1 MKTTADVV
9 IVGAG
14 IVGAACARELSRE
27 KFEVVVV
34 DREGI
39 GAGATSAGM
48 GHLVAMDDSEEQFAL
63 TRYSQILW
71 RELAPGLPA
80 SVEYEACGTVWV
92 AQDAEEMAEV
102 GRKQAYYAQR
112 GVPSEVLDS
121 QGLREAEPELR
132 RPLPGGLRVASDAVV
147 YPPCAAAFF
156 CAEAKE
162 AGAQFLLGKT
172 VTALSSGRVALAD
185 GTTLTAQVLVNAAGE
200 SAQKLTPG
208 LPIRPRKGHLV
219 ITDRYPGTIRHQ
231 LVELGYLKSAHQ
243 SAADSVAFNVQ
254 PRATGQL
261 LVGSSRQYGRGDR
274 TPEPG
279 VVSRMLRRAF
289 EYLPCLER
297 ASAIRVWT
305 GFRAATPDKL
315 PLVGPWPRD
324 PTVFLAAGHEG
335 LGITTSLGTA
345 KLVCDSLVGR
355 APKIPI
361 EPYSPS
367 RQMPEA
373 AHA

>member
-14 IVGAACARELSRE
+14 IVGAACAHELANE
-27 KFEVVVV
+27 KFHVLVV

-63 TRYSQILW
+63 TRYSQTLW
-71 RELAPGLPA
+71 RELSPRLPA
-80 SVEYEACGTVWV
+80 SVEYETCGTVWV
-92 AQDAEEMAEV
+92 ATDAEEMAEV
-102 GRKQAYYAQR
+102 SRKQVYYAQR

-121 QGLREAEPELR
+121 QGLREAEPALR
-132 RPLPGGLRVASDAVV
+132 RPLPGGLRVGSDAVI
-147 YPPCAAAFF
+147 YPPCAATFL
-156 CAEAKE
+156 CAAAKE
-162 AGAQFLLGKT
+162 AGAEFLFGKT
-172 VTALSSGRVALAD
+172 VTALSSGRVTLED
-185 GTTLTAQVLVNAAGE
+185 GTTFTAKVVVNAAGE

-231 LVELGYLKSAHQ
+231 LVELGYLKSAHG
-243 SAADSVAFNVQ
+243 STADSVAFNVQ
-254 PRATGQL
+254 PRATGQVL
-261 LVGSSRQYGRGDR
+261 IGSSRQYGSADR
-274 TPEPG
+274 EPEPRI
-279 VVSRMLRRAF
+279 VSRMLRRAF
-289 EYLPCLER
+289 EYLPALEQ

-315 PLVGPWPRD
+315 PLIGPWPGD
-324 PTVFLAAGHEG
+324 PSVFLAAGHEG

-345 KLVCDSLVGR
+345 QLVCDSLLGR
-355 APKIPI
+355 PPKIPI
-361 EPYSPS
+361 DPYLPS
-367 RQMPEA
+367 RQMPGA